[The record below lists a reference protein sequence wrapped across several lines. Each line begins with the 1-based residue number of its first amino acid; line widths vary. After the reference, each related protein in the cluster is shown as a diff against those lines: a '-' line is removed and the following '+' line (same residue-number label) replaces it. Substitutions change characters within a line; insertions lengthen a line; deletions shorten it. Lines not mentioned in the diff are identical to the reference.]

1 MNIPIISVITL
12 IIDITIVS
20 IITLIIDITI
30 VSKLLDDFY
39 HHAI

>member
-1 MNIPIISVITL
+1 MNIPIISIITL

-20 IITLIIDITI
+20 IITSIIDITI

>member
-20 IITLIIDITI
+20 IITSIIDITI

>member
-1 MNIPIISVITL
+1 MNISIISVITL

-20 IITLIIDITI
+20 IITSIIDITI